1 MGHYA
6 WILEVRPGY
15 EEEYKKRHDEIWP
28 EMLAIMKRDGI
39 RNYSIYRYGLTLF
52 AYLERD
58 APTPKGQPIDP
69 LVWRWWEMMAPYME
83 MNPDFSPVQEALE
96 EMFHAD

>member
-1 MGHYA
+1 MM
-6 WILEVRPGY
+6 LKPGN
-15 EEEYKKRHDEIWP
+15 EAIYKKKHEEIWP
-28 EMLAIMKRDGI
+28 EMLALMQRDGI
-39 RNYSIYRYGLTLF
+39 RNYSIYRHGLTLF

-58 APTPKGQPIDP
+58 APAPKGQPTDP

-83 MNPDFSPVQEALE
+83 TNPDFSPVQEPLE